1 MNLKELADFYKAI
14 TDESL
19 AYIVIL
25 SAIYCVL
32 SGIVLPEWFVVA
44 VGIILMFYFKKNNDN
59 GDK

>member
-1 MNLKELADFYKAI
+1 MNLKDIANFYKAI

-19 AYIVIL
+19 AFIVVL

-32 SGIVLPEWFVVA
+32 SGIILPEWFIVS
-44 VGIILMFYFKKNNDN
+44 VGMVLMFYFKKNND

>member
-1 MNLKELADFYKAI
+1 MNLKDIANFYKAI

-19 AYIVIL
+19 AFIVIL

-32 SGIVLPEWFVVA
+32 SGIIIPEWFIIA
-44 VGIILMFYFKKNNDN
+44 VGMIIAFYFKKNND